1 MSGTKSANEPPKT
14 WTGLEPGEQRVKS
27 AYLGDVL
34 QAPDTALAT
43 PTMVL
48 SRRDLQSMTAADM
61 TVVGSAAL
69 DSTNM
74 IVSAVLQGGTVYP
87 VAYWARVGAVGNV
100 TGRPYYRTISI
111 STVWALG

>member
-1 MSGTKSANEPPKT
+1 MSGTKSANEPPKV

-48 SRRDLQSMTAADM
+48 SRRDLQPMTAADM
-61 TVVGSAAL
+61 IVVGSAAL
-69 DSTNM
+69 DSTNT
-74 IVSAVLQGGTVYP
+74 IVSAVLQGGTVTP
-87 VAYWARVGAVGNV
+87 VDYWARCGAVGNV
-100 TGRPYYRTISI
+100 SGRPYYRTVLIKG
-111 STVWALG
+111 VWALG